1 MSVRAIKIES
11 EGSQVPYRG
20 STTRAVLDFNPEEIE
35 TEGYGWGSAPTEET
49 VREVFRALVD
59 ASAVDEVEN
68 TVEGHYHPRIT
79 SCKPVPETIRPQVG
93 SRDVVQASRWIVTSH
108 TPYTD

>member
-1 MSVRAIKIES
+1 VSVRAIKIES
-11 EGSQVPYRG
+11 EGVQVPYRG
-20 STTRAVLDFNPEEIE
+20 STTTATLDFEPDGIE
-35 TEGYGWGSAPTEET
+35 VDGWGSAPTEKT
-49 VREVFRALVD
+49 VRNIYRALVD

-79 SCKPVPETIRPQVG
+79 SCEPVPETIRPQVG

-108 TPYTD
+108 RPYTD